1 MDIGPL
7 AVQTRFDFR
16 EDAAI
21 FGLCLTSGRSF
32 FIRTTHDIN
41 ENEISLAPDSTFSA
55 NPMLHHGNWAT
66 NRLTRNV
73 LEFEWRNRK
82 HFISSVQIP

>member
-21 FGLCLTSGRSF
+21 FGLSLTSGRCF

-41 ENEISLAPDSTFSA
+41 ENEISLAADLTFSSNA
-55 NPMLHHGNWAT
+55 RLHRVNLVI
-66 NRLTRNV
+66 NRSIRNV
-73 LEFEWRNRK
+73 LEFE
-82 HFISSVQIP
+82 